1 LKKIILIIV
10 SLCVVLY
17 ADTELAE
24 PKPSFDNPRKIIF
37 TITEDSEYALSHIL
51 STANNVLKVYGPENV
66 DMKIVAYSKGIKLLL
81 KENISRVKRV
91 ETLMQYD
98 VMFIACKNTMR
109 TKNID
114 ENDLIDGTEVVT
126 AGVVELIE
134 RIKLGWVYIKP

>member
-1 LKKIILIIV
+1 MKKIILIIV